1 MGGNIIFL
9 MARKSIKTLL
19 ESSKP
24 YVFLA
29 LINLFFFLIPLSCNF
44 YTDNVKIENTAQKM
58 ASVASS
64 LNGEQNTVALTI
76 KSKTGYNHDTGSSY
90 LGVDVGK
97 YNGLFVN
104 CLQLTNG
111 LVADD
116 LKFSYSGTNLDEIS
130 YVLSSSI
137 FSNHQGKRGI
147 LFDQY
152 QIYLYSSDANAA
164 YGGYNN
170 FCYITERT
178 AKKIMTVDPELKS
191 YDEVINKSLVVQY
204 GEITHTWKIGNI
216 ILDKEEFYSQMSFIY
231 GDFILAYT
239 HLPGDL
245 GRNVSLSAYFGSNTY
260 LNINKMNSILP
271 LKNAAYEVYRGNLK
285 TIDSKSL
292 DSIDS
297 FLNGFTYSE
306 ALTAVYC
313 FEVGAT
319 ILLSALFSWLY
330 MRKKE
335 GLKLIP
341 LLISPI
347 GSLILAYTPFW
358 IIYKTAKNI
367 YFLSHVGVL
376 GLIVTFVCVELFLLA
391 LNIYR
396 RKKKSN
402 GEV

>member
-116 LKFSYSGTNLDEIS
+116 LKFSYSGTNLEEIS
-130 YVLSSSI
+130 YVLSSGV

-152 QIYLYSSDANAA
+152 QIYLYSSNANADYA
-164 YGGYNN
+164 GANN
-170 FCYITERT
+170 VCYVTERT
-178 AKKIMTVDPELKS
+178 AQKMMAANSELKN
-191 YDEVINKSLVVQY
+191 YDDVINKTLTVQY
-204 GEITHTWKIGNI
+204 GEIAHTWKIGNI
-216 ILDKEEFYSQMSFIY
+216 IMDKEEFYSQMSFIY
-231 GDFILAYT
+231 GDFVLAYI

-245 GRNVSLSAYFGSNTY
+245 GKNLSLSAYFGSNTY
-260 LNINKMNSILP
+260 LNINKLSSLIP
-271 LKNAAYEVYRGNLK
+271 LENATYEIYRENLK
-285 TIDSKSL
+285 SIDPKTL
-292 DSIDS
+292 DEVDS
-297 FLNGFTYSE
+297 FLNGFSYNK
-306 ALTAVYC
+306 LLDAVYYAEIGIVVLGNTVLTGI
-313 FEVGAT
+313 F
-319 ILLSALFSWLY
+319 L
-330 MRKKE
+330 KKRE
-335 GLKLIP
+335 RLKLVPSMIA
-341 LLISPI
+341 PI
-347 GSLILAYTPFW
+347 GSLIVAYVPFW
-358 IIYKTAKNI
+358 IVYEVTKNV
-367 YFLSHVGVL
+367 FCLSYMGVL
-376 GLIVTFVCVELFLLA
+376 GLLIVFVCSEVAVLA
-391 LNIYR
+391 FNLSK
-396 RKKKSN
+396 RKKAEK
-402 GEV
+402 